1 MACWRWRV
9 ILKHMMSVML
19 LSVALLGAEP
29 ALAGGPNA
37 RSVEVEVERTVIMR
51 SCTDLYGIRSCR
63 RAHDRDVENTAMSGF
78 DNAQGLQTV
87 TLSDGFFQAR
97 LSGGVERPIAIP
109 YGYNGRRVVII
120 GSGHTPQSA
129 GQAAAARG
137 LPRG

>member
-1 MACWRWRV
+1 MALRRLRA

-51 SCTDLYGIRSCR
+51 SCTDLYGIQSCR

-87 TLSDGFFQAR
+87 TLSDGFFQAG
-97 LSGGVERPIAIP
+97 LTGGVERPVATY